1 MFLELG
7 ILPVQF
13 EIEKRQLLFLKRVLD
28 KEKGDPVYQVYDNM
42 TKYQYENNW
51 AKCVITLRERYDLPL
66 NDQNIRNMSKFQWK
80 KFVNERIRSFAF
92 DFLLIRCQMN
102 SKTKHLKYEKF
113 VQASYLTRLSPQ
125 IARMIFRARVK
136 MYDIKVNFKRMCR
149 ENTLCPF
156 CRYCE
161 ETFEHIFHCPEGL
174 SCPLDIR
181 FTHQDDLTDNAC
193 DSILMLKVGKYLLKY
208 RKYRELII

>member
-1 MFLELG
+1 MFLELR
-7 ILPVQF
+7 ILPVQL
-13 EIEKRQLLFLKRVLD
+13 ENWKKQLFLKRMLD

-51 AKCVITLRERYDLPL
+51 AKCVVTLRERYDLPL

-113 VQASYLTRLSPQ
+113 VQASYLTCLSPQ
-125 IARMIFRARVK
+125 IARMILGLDWK
-136 MYDIKVNFKRMCR
+136 WM
-149 ENTLCPF
+149 TL
-156 CRYCE
+156 
-161 ETFEHIFHCPEGL
+161 
-174 SCPLDIR
+174 
-181 FTHQDDLTDNAC
+181 
-193 DSILMLKVGKYLLKY
+193 K
-208 RKYRELII
+208 